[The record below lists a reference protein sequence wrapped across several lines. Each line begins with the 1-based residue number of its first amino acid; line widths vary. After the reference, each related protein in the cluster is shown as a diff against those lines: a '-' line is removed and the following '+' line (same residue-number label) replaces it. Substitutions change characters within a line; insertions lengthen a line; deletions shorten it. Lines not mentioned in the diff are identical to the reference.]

1 MPQLAHHCVLEGR
14 KDLRVEGDE
23 RISGNLGS
31 QMCSSVTSRERDG
44 GLGRQSLEE
53 NCRVLTEVEWPPP
66 TEQWAVLIEHVPLAK
81 C

>member
-31 QMCSSVTSRERDG
+31 QMCSSVTSQERDG
-44 GLGRQSLEE
+44 GPWQAISRGELPSSHRG
-53 NCRVLTEVEWPPP
+53 
-66 TEQWAVLIEHVPLAK
+66 
-81 C
+81 